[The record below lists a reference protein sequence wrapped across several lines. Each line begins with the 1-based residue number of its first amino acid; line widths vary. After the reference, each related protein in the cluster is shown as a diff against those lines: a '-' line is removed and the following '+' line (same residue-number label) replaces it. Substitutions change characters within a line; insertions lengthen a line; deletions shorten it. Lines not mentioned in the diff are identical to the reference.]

1 MSCPCQNKISYN
13 DSPTLGVSC
22 RKCNEN
28 KPCQCKKTPQVCDP
42 CNGFIIIEEPEH
54 QIRPEELFNK
64 IVFDRVA
71 NMMYIYDAY
80 GSVETIDLDYL
91 GIAQKVME
99 EKAQIAELEKQ
110 LAEKINQLRHERDVR
125 DQAQDDVINS
135 KFDTSKVYTKEY
147 IDGLKENFDGEI
159 SKLKAEIAKYATR
172 VNGNTEDANDNIDV
186 VEFVED

>member
-1 MSCPCQNKISYN
+1 
-13 DSPTLGVSC
+13 
-22 RKCNEN
+22 
-28 KPCQCKKTPQVCDP
+28 
-42 CNGFIIIEEPEH
+42 
-54 QIRPEELFNK
+54 
-64 IVFDRVA
+64 
-71 NMMYIYDAY
+71 MMYIYDAY

-147 IDGLKENFDGEI
+147 IDGLKQNFDTEI